1 MVAHNCKSDLP
12 LVEGLTESNWYIAD
26 ILSDPNRKVET
37 EDSIWENGRTKKGSH
52 NLEKPTW

>member
-1 MVAHNCKSDLP
+1 MP

-37 EDSIWENGRTKKGSH
+37 EVSPYEKMGEQKKGV
-52 NLEKPTW
+52 TI